1 MVNIGC
7 FLDRFQHSFR
17 ISFMAM
23 SVQPQNEQGNILA
36 TIRDEAVL
44 RIYDIRKSANGQL

>member
-7 FLDRFQHSFR
+7 FGYLGYLGC
-17 ISFMAM
+17 FMAM

-36 TIRDEAVL
+36 TLRDEAVL
-44 RIYDIRKSANGQL
+44 RIYDIRQSANGQL